1 MTRRGPRAAVIGL
14 DGTPAGY
21 LRSRIADGHLPH
33 LAALASAGTLM
44 DARAPLPPISSV
56 SWASA
61 STGTNPGRH
70 GVFGFVERKRGTW
83 DLEFTNVHTIAEPAV
98 WKRAADAGMRS
109 VVVNVPGTYPA
120 QPLDGVL
127 ISGFVSPSLERSVQP
142 PELLPWLA
150 ERGYLID
157 VDLGLARTDLE
168 AFWQQLVAHHQAR
181 ERVLL
186 DLLDRERCDLFF
198 AAFTGTDRLHHFL
211 WEQMERGQ
219 EPWASRF
226 HTYYDL
232 VDRSVGALVD
242 RLPDDCTLA
251 LLSDHGFCRLDQ
263 EVYVNRWLERDG
275 WLQLQEPARSIA
287 SIVPAGTR
295 AYCMDPGRLYLNLE
309 GREPGGTVPACEYHA
324 IRDQLRVWAE
334 ALPFVKE
341 VAVREQAFAGPYLD
355 RAPDLVLVSHD
366 GSDLKGA
373 MANPELTGKGPLT
386 GMHTRDN
393 AFVMVR
399 GRHPDGIADVQDVAA
414 TVLDALGLDAGGVD
428 GRVLASRIR

>member
-1 MTRRGPRAAVIGL
+1 M
-14 DGTPAGY
+14 
-21 LRSRIADGHLPH
+21 RSRIADGHLPH
-33 LAALASAGTLM
+33 LAALASAATLM

-70 GVFGFVERKRGTW
+70 GVFGFVERKPGTW

-98 WKRAADAGMRS
+98 WQRAADAGMRS

-157 VDLGLARTDLE
+157 VDLGLGRTDLE
-168 AFWQQLVAHHQAR
+168 AFWEQLVAHHQAR

-186 DLLDRERCDLFF
+186 DLLERERCELFF

-211 WEQMERGQ
+211 WEQMERGE

-226 HTYYDL
+226 HAYYDL

-287 SIVPAGTR
+287 SIVPSGTR

-309 GREPGGTVPACEYHA
+309 GREPGGTVPASEYHA
-324 IRDQLRVWAE
+324 VRDQLRVWAE

-341 VAVREQAFAGPYLD
+341 VGRSRAGLRRPVPRPCSRPGAGVARRLRPERGDGQPGAHRQGAADRYAHAGQRVCDGAWQAP
-355 RAPDLVLVSHD
+355 
-366 GSDLKGA
+366 
-373 MANPELTGKGPLT
+373 
-386 GMHTRDN
+386 
-393 AFVMVR
+393 R
-399 GRHPDGIADVQDVAA
+399 GRRRRPGRGGDGAGRARARHRQRRRPGAGTLMGDSALARHPPIRNQP
-414 TVLDALGLDAGGVD
+414 
-428 GRVLASRIR
+428 SRIS

>member
-1 MTRRGPRAAVIGL
+1 VSPRGPRAAVIGL

-21 LRSRIADGHLPH
+21 LRSRIAGGGLPNLGG
-33 LAALASAGTLM
+33 LAASGTLM

-70 GVFGFVERKRGTW
+70 GVFGFVERKRDSW
-83 DLEFTNVHTIAEPAV
+83 ELEFTNVHTIAEPAV
-98 WKRAADAGMRS
+98 WALAAAAGLRS

-127 ISGFVSPSLERSVQP
+127 ISGFVSPSLARSVQP
-142 PELLPWLA
+142 PELVPWL
-150 ERGYLID
+150 EQRGYLID
-157 VDLGLARTDLE
+157 VDLALGRTDLD
-168 AFWQQLVAHHQAR
+168 AFWEQLVTHHQAR

-186 DLLDRERCDLFF
+186 DLLERESCDLFF
-198 AAFTGTDRLHHFL
+198 AAFTGTDRLHHFM

-226 HTYYDL
+226 HAYYDL
-232 VDRSVGALVD
+232 VDRSVAALVD
-242 RLPDDCTLA
+242 RLPAECTLA
-251 LLSDHGFCRLDQ
+251 LLSDHGFCRLDE

-275 WLQLQEPARSIA
+275 WLQLQQPARSIA
-287 SIVPAGTR
+287 SVVPAGTR

-309 GREPGGTVPACEYHA
+309 GREPGGIVSATAYREV
-324 IRDQLRVWAE
+324 RDELQAWAE
-334 ALPFVKE
+334 GLPFVTE
-341 VAVREQAFAGPYLD
+341 VVPREQAFTGPFAD
-355 RAPDLVLVSHD
+355 RGPDLVLVSRD

-373 MANPELTGKGPLT
+373 MANPALTGKGPLT

-393 AFVMVR
+393 AFVLVR
-399 GRHPDGIADVQDVAA
+399 DRHPEGVADVQDVAA
-414 TVLDALGLDAGGVD
+414 TVLEALGLDPGGMD
-428 GRVLASRIR
+428 GRVLDPKF